1 MSELPISVVESAK
14 DIASR
19 AKHVTISSEGVNATA
34 RKLYEV
40 AESVS
45 LGEPEGCP
53 ALLEPAGLS
62 DSDLLNWIFL
72 LDTLNFCFWSDEN
85 VLFTVDFRNE
95 RWTGYRALV
104 AALSRAVEG
113 GVPVYEPSYYGH
125 VTLDELEEIFKSETH
140 VPIPLLEQRLNCLH
154 EVAAILETRDVASY
168 EGQTVAFLK
177 RAQILAADLWDRFG
191 GNGYGEFSNIEE
203 LTMFADYRVPQSL
216 QYFGVLHYSNELMT
230 KLRSGVHLP
239 QGSAE
244 EVEIRGCSIWAVE
257 LIKHKIHELCL
268 SHDTSGPS
276 HRRVYSV
283 SIDYYLWKYAKTHSK
298 LMTQFPIHRT
308 KTIFY

>member
-1 MSELPISVVESAK
+1 VSRLVESCDK
-14 DIASR
+14 DAV
-19 AKHVTISSEGVNATA
+19 K
-34 RKLYEV
+34 
-40 AESVS
+40 
-45 LGEPEGCP
+45 
-53 ALLEPAGLS
+53 
-62 DSDLLNWIFL
+62 
-72 LDTLNFCFWSDEN
+72 
-85 VLFTVDFRNE
+85 
-95 RWTGYRALV
+95 
-104 AALSRAVEG
+104 LSR
-113 GVPVYEPSYYGH
+113 
-125 VTLDELEEIFKSETH
+125 
-140 VPIPLLEQRLNCLH
+140 LLASSFPCY
-154 EVAAILETRDVASY
+154 RDVASY